1 MAMTINDRKN
11 ARESLKIKFD
21 DWKEWNDQELLYEL
35 REAMGV
41 DVNWTGREDAIKWLV
56 LTFIDR
62 RML

>member
-1 MAMTINDRKN
+1 MATTINDRKN
-11 ARESLKIKFD
+11 ARESLKVKFD
-21 DWKEWNDQELLYEL
+21 DWKEWSDQELFYEL

-41 DVNWTGREDAIKWLV
+41 DVNWTGREDVIKWLV